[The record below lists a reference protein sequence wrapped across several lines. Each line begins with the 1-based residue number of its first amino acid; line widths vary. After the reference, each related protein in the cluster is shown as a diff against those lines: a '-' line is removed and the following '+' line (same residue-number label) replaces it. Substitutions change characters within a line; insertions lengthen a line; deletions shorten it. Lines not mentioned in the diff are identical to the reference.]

1 MDLGK
6 KIQKKTRYKGAN
18 KMEKKNELNMVSD
31 NELEQ
36 VAGGNAIE
44 KTVKEVANNDVVD
57 YVVDTVTDAVSEA
70 YKVLKYIWEH

>member
-1 MDLGK
+1 
-6 KIQKKTRYKGAN
+6 
-18 KMEKKNELNMVSD
+18 MEKKNELNMVSD

>member
-1 MDLGK
+1 
-6 KIQKKTRYKGAN
+6 
-18 KMEKKNELNMVSD
+18 MEKKNELNMVSD
-31 NELEQ
+31 TELEQ